1 MTWISS
7 VLSDILPLI
16 MQPNEVRMPHKPIL
30 MYCLDPFS
38 KGAFK
43 HVYEAMVTE
52 GFRVWGFGAYRCSIE
67 IIAP

>member
-1 MTWISS
+1 
-7 VLSDILPLI
+7 

-30 MYCLDPFS
+30 MFCLDPFS

-52 GFRVWGFGAYRCSIE
+52 GFRVWGFGAYRCSIG
-67 IIAP
+67 IIVP